1 MTNNLHYIADESIG
15 GIEREYVEV
24 ERKADV
30 GDYVLGKTGTIRKVT
45 KMSYDPVGVAVE
57 SITTGDSFGY
67 FTHDFYVVLEPTDIV
82 RIEKDGVGERY
93 CLVDR
98 HAEVGEKVIIV
109 YHDPLE
115 LSVGSIHT
123 VSEIITDGYRLGGDF
138 IDVRYDDY
146 RVLEPVEAEP
156 SDVLTVD
163 ETQASPQV
171 IDMLANLARRVT
183 QLEAQLSDT
192 QRNVETFAQQT
203 ESNSEDIRLLGER
216 TTCDCTSKSGAE
228 LLADAFGALTRY
240 EKRSDRQ

>member
-1 MTNNLHYIADESIG
+1 MTNLHYIADESIG

-30 GDYVLGKTGTIRKVT
+30 GDYVLGKKGHIRKVT
-45 KMSYDPVGVAVE
+45 DYFINGEVFVE
-57 SITTGDSFGY
+57 SIETGNDCGTYS
-67 FTHDFYVVLEPTDIV
+67 HDFYVVLEPTDIV
-82 RIEKDGVGERY
+82 RIDDERFR
-93 CLVDR
+93 LADR

-146 RVLEPVEAEP
+146 RVLEPVEADP
-156 SDVLTVD
+156 LTVD
-163 ETQASPQV
+163 ETQASPEV

-183 QLEAQLSDT
+183 QLEEQLSDT
-192 QRNVETFAQQT
+192 QRNVETFAEQT
-203 ESNSEDIRLLGER
+203 ETNSEDIRLLGER
-216 TTCDCTSKSGAE
+216 DVTIVI
-228 LLADAFGALTRY
+228 
-240 EKRSDRQ
+240 KRGDRQ